1 MPNVLTLVFNSKG
14 HKEMKGIILAG
25 GSGTRLHPITK
36 AVSKQL
42 LPIYDK
48 PLIYYPLSVL
58 MLASIREVLIISTPR
73 DLPSFHELL
82 GNGSNL
88 GMKLEYAIQAEPR
101 GLAEAFTIGRDFL
114 AGEPSALVL
123 GDNMFHGQALTEYLL
138 EARHKVE
145 HEGGAVVF
153 GYPVQ
158 DPRAFGVVEF
168 DNKHRVVSIEE
179 KPRQPKSNY
188 AVPGLYFYDGQ
199 VSDIAATVQPSSRGE
214 LEITSV
220 NNAYL
225 KSGQLSVELMG
236 RGMAW
241 LDTGTPEGL
250 LKAAEYVEA
259 VQSRQG
265 YYIACIEEI
274 AYRRGFVDAKHL
286 RKLGA
291 DLRKTAYGKYLL
303 AIADEI
309 ERE

>member
-1 MPNVLTLVFNSKG
+1 
-14 HKEMKGIILAG
+14 MKGIVLAG

-36 AVSKQL
+36 SVSKQL

-58 MLASIREVLIISTPR
+58 MLAGIREVLIITTQR
-73 DLPSFHELL
+73 DLPAFEELL
-82 GNGSNL
+82 GEGVEL
-88 GMKLEYAIQAEPR
+88 GMRLEYAEQVEPR
-101 GLAEAFTIGRDFL
+101 GLAEAFVIGRDFL
-114 AGEPSALVL
+114 AGEPCALVL
-123 GDNMFHGQALTEYLL
+123 GDNMFHGKDLTELL
-138 EARHKVE
+138 LNAKARVE
-145 HEGGAVVF
+145 TKGGAVVF

-168 DNKHRVVSIEE
+168 DAKHRVVGIEE
-179 KPRQPKSNY
+179 KPEQPKSNY

-199 VSDIAATVQPSSRGE
+199 VSDIAAGVKPSARGE

-220 NNAYL
+220 NSDYL
-225 KSGQLSVELMG
+225 DRGQLSVELMG

-265 YYIACIEEI
+265 YYIACLEEI
-274 AYRRGFVDAKHL
+274 AYRRGFIGAVEL
-286 RKLGA
+286 RKLGER
-291 DLRKTAYGKYLL
+291 LKKTAYGKYLL
-303 AIADEI
+303 SIADEAG
-309 ERE
+309 EL